1 MTLTEQLLI
10 PLINYIRQNS
20 RYSRRDAQQNIISG
34 NVSVNGVIVTDTKTL
49 ISSNDKVMVGNQKIK
64 SVTKRYYMFHK
75 PVGVISTYKD
85 PKSRRDLES
94 FVRKFQLD
102 ASIRP
107 IGRLDR
113 DSSGLLLFS
122 NDGDF
127 INQILHPRFSIKKT
141 YDIRLDAPLDSDDM
155 SKISTGF
162 FLDDGPVQINFE
174 DVTTPSHFTVS
185 ISMGRNRIL
194 RRAFEYFGYTVTYL
208 HRISIGH
215 LMLGPLSSGTFAQI
229 KKEDIKRLVD
239 D

>member
-1 MTLTEQLLI
+1 MTLMEPLLT

-20 RYSRRDAQQNIISG
+20 RYSRRDAQQKIVSG
-34 NVSVNGVIVTDTKTL
+34 SVSINGNIVTDTKALT
-49 ISSNDKVMVGNQKIK
+49 SSNDVVMVGKHRIT

-75 PVGVISTYKD
+75 PVGIISTYKD
-85 PKSRRDLES
+85 PKSRKDLES
-94 FVRKFQLD
+94 FVNKFKLD
-102 ASIRP
+102 PSIRP
-107 IGRLDR
+107 IGRLDK

-127 INQILHPRFSIKKT
+127 INQVLHPRFSIKKT
-141 YDIRLDAPLDSDDM
+141 YEIRLDKPLTKEDR
-155 SKISTGF
+155 SKISHGF
-162 FLDDGPVQINFE
+162 FLDDGPVKINFE
-174 DVTTPSHFTVS
+174 DIYTSSHFTVS

-215 LMLGPLSSGTFAQI
+215 LMLGSLSSGTFIQI
-229 KKEDIKRLVD
+229 KKEDIKKLVD